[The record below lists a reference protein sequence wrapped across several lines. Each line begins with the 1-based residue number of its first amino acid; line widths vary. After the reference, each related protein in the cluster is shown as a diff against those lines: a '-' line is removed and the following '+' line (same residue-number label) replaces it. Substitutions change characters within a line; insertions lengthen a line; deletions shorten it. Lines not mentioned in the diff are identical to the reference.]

1 MKKLFSLFIL
11 SFVIVLSASAQDISS
26 ALRQA
31 EARFSSGNETGA
43 IELVTKVL
51 QKYPD
56 NQEAKALL
64 EKFNKTIADREIDAD
79 WQTAQS
85 TNTFEAYEQ
94 FRTKHPGSKYDDTA
108 SDNMAKRLADKFTTN
123 SSYSDRTRAES
134 YAKKGMT
141 KDYIAN
147 KWKAAMAKKT
157 SSSSTSSSSSYR
169 SSNTTS
175 TSNSYSSSYS
185 SNNRYGSSQESNH
198 SSSSSYNRQSY
209 SSYKSIPDKTKFA
222 VGIEGALDGLGNSI
236 STSWGLSMRIGA
248 FNSLFNLTIGTK
260 IQYSSTYEDLVSY
273 SYHNYDYWYGYNHE
287 FHSAW
292 YKHTALQLTIP
303 IVLNWNVARNE
314 SFAFYF
320 GAGFE
325 PCIVIS
331 EKDKYNKPGEEGF
344 NVSEYLNSDDYE
356 TPTKLCLPAHN
367 IILQMGFGGRHWD
380 GRLYYKIYTN
390 NLSHIAADPGA
401 FGIGFTYYF

>member
-1 MKKLFSLFIL
+1 MKKIFSLLIL

-31 EARFSSGNETGA
+31 EARFTSGNETGA

-64 EKFNKTIADREIDAD
+64 EKFNKTISDRQIDAD
-79 WQTAQS
+79 WQTALT

-108 SDNMAKRLADKFTTN
+108 SDNMAKRLADKFTPN

-157 SSSSTSSSSSYR
+157 SSSSTSSSSSSSSYR

-175 TSNSYSSSYS
+175 SSSSYSSSYS
-185 SNNRYGSSQESNH
+185 SNRSYGSSSYGSN
-198 SSSSSYNRQSY
+198 SGYRNSTYV
-209 SSYKSIPDKTKFA
+209 KKDPFVT
-222 VGIEGALDGLGNSI
+222 VGIEGSIEGLKSF
-236 STSWGLSMRIGA
+236 STGWGLSMRIGR
-248 FNSLFNLTIGTK
+248 FNSLFRMTNCHVLT
-260 IQYSSTYEDLVSY
+260 
-273 SYHNYDYWYGYNHE
+273 
-287 FHSAW
+287 HS
-292 YKHTALQLTIP
+292 
-303 IVLNWNVARNE
+303 N
-314 SFAFYF
+314 
-320 GAGFE
+320 
-325 PCIVIS
+325 
-331 EKDKYNKPGEEGF
+331 
-344 NVSEYLNSDDYE
+344 
-356 TPTKLCLPAHN
+356 
-367 IILQMGFGGRHWD
+367 
-380 GRLYYKIYTN
+380 
-390 NLSHIAADPGA
+390 
-401 FGIGFTYYF
+401 

>member
-1 MKKLFSLFIL
+1 M
-11 SFVIVLSASAQDISS
+11 IVLSASAQDISS

-31 EARFSSGNETGA
+31 EARFTSGNETGA

-64 EKFNKTIADREIDAD
+64 EKFNKTISDRQIDAD
-79 WQTAQS
+79 WQTALT

-108 SDNMAKRLADKFTTN
+108 SDNMAKRLADKFTPN
-123 SSYSDRTRAES
+123 SSYSDRTKAES

-147 KWKAAMAKKT
+147 KWKAAMAKKA
-157 SSSSTSSSSSYR
+157 SSSTSS
-169 SSNTTS
+169 TS
-175 TSNSYSSSYS
+175 TSSYSSSSNTSRTYNS
-185 SNNRYGSSQESNH
+185 SSSSTNRYGSSQG
-198 SSSSSYNRQSY
+198 SSYLSS

-248 FNSLFNLTIGTK
+248 YNSLFNLTIGAK
-260 IQYSSTYEDLVSY
+260 YQYSSTYEDLVSY
-273 SYHNYDYWYGYNHE
+273 MYSSYDYWSGYDYE

-292 YKHTALQLTIP
+292 YKHCASQFTIP
-303 IVLNWNVARNE
+303 IILNWNVARKE
-314 SFAFYF
+314 TFGFYL

-325 PCIVIS
+325 PCILIS
-331 EKDKYNKPGEEGF
+331 QKDKYNKPGEEGF
-344 NVSEYLNSDDYE
+344 NANEYINSDDYE
-356 TPTKLCLPAHN
+356 IPTKLCLPAHSV
-367 IILQMGFGGRHWD
+367 ILQMGIGGRHWD
-380 GRLYYKIYTN
+380 GKVYYKIYTN
-390 NLSHIAADPGA
+390 NYSYYTADTGA
-401 FGIGFTYYF
+401 FGAALTYYF

>member
-1 MKKLFSLFIL
+1 MKKIFSLLIL

-31 EARFSSGNETGA
+31 EARFTSGNETGA

-64 EKFNKTIADREIDAD
+64 EKFNKTISDRQIDAD
-79 WQTAQS
+79 WQTALT

-108 SDNMAKRLADKFTTN
+108 SDNMAKRLADKFTPN

-157 SSSSTSSSSSYR
+157 SSSSTSSSSSSSSYR

-175 TSNSYSSSYS
+175 SSSSYSSSYS
-185 SNNRYGSSQESNH
+185 SNRSYGSSSYGSNSGYR
-198 SSSSSYNRQSY
+198 SSTYV
-209 SSYKSIPDKTKFA
+209 KKDPFVT
-222 VGIEGALDGLGNSI
+222 VGIEGSIEGLKSF
-236 STSWGLSMRIGA
+236 STGWGLSMRIGR
-248 FNSLFNLTIGTK
+248 FNSLFNSTIGVK
-260 IQYSSTYEDLVSY
+260 YQYTGYKKWVGY
-273 SYHNYDYWYGYNHE
+273 SYDGYNNYWGYE
-287 FHSAW
+287 YVYSYAD
-292 YKHTALQLTIP
+292 YKRNVNQFVFP
-303 IVLNWNVARNE
+303 IILNWNASIHDSW
-314 SFAFYF
+314 SFYIGLGYEF
-320 GAGFE
+320 GVLLSDNYKFE
-325 PCIVIS
+325 YDFGDP
-331 EKDKYNKPGEEGF
+331 F
-344 NVSEYLNSDDYE
+344 N
-356 TPTKLCLPAHN
+356 
-367 IILQMGFGGRHWD
+367 
-380 GRLYYKIYTN
+380 
-390 NLSHIAADPGA
+390 
-401 FGIGFTYYF
+401 

>member
-1 MKKLFSLFIL
+1 MKKIFSLLIL

-56 NQEAKALL
+56 NQQAKALL
-64 EKFNKTIADREIDAD
+64 EKFNKTISDRQIDAD
-79 WQTAQS
+79 WQLAQT

-94 FRTKHPGSKYDDTA
+94 FRAKHPGSKYDDTA
-108 SDNMAKRLADKFTTN
+108 SDNMAKRLADKFTPN

-175 TSNSYSSSYS
+175 SSSSYNSSYS
-185 SNNRYGSSQESNH
+185 SNNRSYG
-198 SSSSSYNRQSY
+198 SSSYNSNSGYRNSTY
-209 SSYKSIPDKTKFA
+209 VKKEPFVR
-222 VGIEGALDGLGNSI
+222 VGIEGSIEGLKSF
-236 STSWGLSMRIGA
+236 STGWGLSMRIGR
-248 FNSLFNLTIGTK
+248 FNSLFNSTIGIK
-260 IQYSSTYEDLVSY
+260 YQYTGYSKWVGY
-273 SYHNYDYWYGYNHE
+273 SYDDYNSYWGYE
-287 FHSAW
+287 YVYSYAD
-292 YKHTALQLTIP
+292 YKRKVNQFVFPVI
-303 IVLNWNVARNE
+303 LNWNAARNDNWSFYLGIGYEFGVLLSDNYKFEYDFGDPFNE
-314 SFAFYF
+314 SDFYRYGDEDF
-320 GAGFE
+320 VQLSV
-325 PCIVIS
+325 PSRSV
-331 EKDKYNKPGEEGF
+331 
-344 NVSEYLNSDDYE
+344 
-356 TPTKLCLPAHN
+356 
-367 IILQMGFGGRHWD
+367 ILQMGFAGRHWD
-380 GRLYYKIYTN
+380 WKAYYKIHTKTTSTFN
-390 NLSHIAADPGA
+390 SESGA
-401 FGIGFTYYF
+401 VGTAFTYYF

>member
-1 MKKLFSLFIL
+1 MKKLLSLFML

-51 QKYPD
+51 QKYAD

-108 SDNMAKRLADKFTTN
+108 SDNMAKRLADKFTPN

-147 KWKAAMAKKT
+147 KWKAAMAKNT
-157 SSSSTSSSSSYR
+157 SSSNASSSSYR
-169 SSNTTS
+169 SSNVTS
-175 TSNSYSSSYS
+175 SSSSYSNSYSSDRIYS
-185 SNNRYGSSQESNH
+185 STSSYGSNNGYC
-198 SSSSSYNRQSY
+198 SSSYA
-209 SSYKSIPDKTKFA
+209 KKDPFVTF
-222 VGIEGALDGLGNSI
+222 GIEGSIEGLKSFSI
-236 STSWGLSMRIGA
+236 GWGLSMRVGR
-248 FNSLFNLTIGTK
+248 FNSLFNYTIGIK
-260 IQYSSTYEDLVSY
+260 YQYTGYSKSVSY
-273 SYHNYDYWYGYNHE
+273 SYDDYYNGYYYDYVYSY
-287 FHSAW
+287 AD
-292 YKHTALQLTIP
+292 YKRKVNQFVFP
-303 IVLNWNVARNE
+303 IIFNWNVVRNDIY
-314 SFAFYF
+314 SFYLGIGYEF
-320 GAGFE
+320 G
-325 PCIVIS
+325 V
-331 EKDKYNKPGEEGF
+331 
-344 NVSEYLNSDDYE
+344 LLSDDYKFIYDFGDPFNE
-356 TPTKLCLPAHN
+356 SDFYRYGDEDFVQLSVPSRSV
-367 IILQMGFGGRHWD
+367 IFQMGFASRYWD
-380 GRLYYKIYTN
+380 WKAYYKVHSNKIDTFN
-390 NLSHIAADPGA
+390 GETGA
-401 FGIGFTYYF
+401 IGTAFTYYF

>member
-1 MKKLFSLFIL
+1 MKKFFSLFIL

-108 SDNMAKRLADKFTTN
+108 SDNMAKRLADKFTPN

-157 SSSSTSSSSSYR
+157 SSSSASPSSSYR

-175 TSNSYSSSYS
+175 SSSSYNSSYS
-185 SNNRYGSSQESNH
+185 SNR
-198 SSSSSYNRQSY
+198 SY
-209 SSYKSIPDKTKFA
+209 SSYSNHGSATGYRTTSTKPRVFS
-222 VGIEGALDGLGNSI
+222 VGINGYLE
-236 STSWGLSMRIGA
+236 GLSSFSTGVGLQMRIGRISSPIN
-248 FNSLFNLTIGTK
+248 FVTGVK
-260 IQYSSTYEDLVSY
+260 YQYTYCKELVSY
-273 SYHNYDYWYGYNHE
+273 LDFNDDYYHIDDYIKSGMAYYVQNISQ
-287 FHSAW
+287 FVV
-292 YKHTALQLTIP
+292 P
-303 IVLNWNVARNE
+303 IVLNWNFIASDKYCGFFGFGYEHGFLLSKNDGYKKTSYGDDFNMNDYLMSEDYPDHTILAYPSRSIVIKGGMGAEHWDWSVYGKIFLNRESHNE
-314 SFAFYF
+314 TASL
-320 GAGFE
+320 GFE
-325 PCIVIS
+325 
-331 EKDKYNKPGEEGF
+331 
-344 NVSEYLNSDDYE
+344 
-356 TPTKLCLPAHN
+356 
-367 IILQMGFGGRHWD
+367 
-380 GRLYYKIYTN
+380 
-390 NLSHIAADPGA
+390 
-401 FGIGFTYYF
+401 FTYYF